1 MSTSTLPIPHQ
12 LIPDDLI
19 TMVLDSVSS
28 HHSRRAYRK
37 ALEDFLLWCGDV
49 GVRAFNRASVQKYKA
64 ELERLGFAPSTISQ
78 RLSAI
83 RKLATE
89 AADNALLA
97 PEIAAGITRVK
108 GPRREGVRIGK
119 WLTREQA
126 DNLLSLPSHSRIKGV
141 RDAAV
146 LGIMVGCGLRRG
158 EVAELCFE
166 NVRHV
171 ESQWIL
177 ADIIGKNSRVRTVPM
192 PDWAKVS
199 LDCWADSAG
208 ISTGHIF
215 RALTR
220 AGKLAGESITAQGIF
235 DIVKSYA
242 AIGGLDLAPHD
253 LRRSHAKLAYKGEA
267 ALEQIQICLGHAS
280 LITTQ
285 LYLGLQLDLNDAPC
299 DHLGLRS
306 DRLGRATTSK

>member
-1 MSTSTLPIPHQ
+1 MSFLPIPQH

-19 TMVLDSVSS
+19 TLVLDSVSS

-37 ALEDFLLWCGDV
+37 ALEDFLLWCSDA
-49 GVRAFNRASVQKYKA
+49 GVRAFNKASVQKYKA

-119 WLTREQA
+119 WLTHEQA
-126 DNLLSLPSHSRIKGV
+126 DNLMSLPIGSRTKGL
-141 RDAAV
+141 RDCAILAV
-146 LGIMVGCGLRRG
+146 MLGCGLRRG
-158 EVAELCFE
+158 EVADLCFE
-166 NVRHV
+166 SVRHV
-171 ESQWIL
+171 EGRWIL
-177 ADIIGKNSRVRTVPM
+177 ADIIGKNKRVRTVPM
-192 PDWAKVS
+192 PDWAKES
-199 LDCWADSAG
+199 LDRWADSAG

-215 RALTR
+215 RSLTR
-220 AGKLAGESITAQGIF
+220 AGKLAGHSITAQGIF

-253 LRRSHAKLAYKGEA
+253 LRRSHAKLAYKGGA
-267 ALEQIQICLGHAS
+267 ALEQIQLCLGHAS

-285 LYLGLQLDLNDAPC
+285 LYLGLQLDLKDAPC

-306 DRLGRATTSK
+306 ERARRANDE